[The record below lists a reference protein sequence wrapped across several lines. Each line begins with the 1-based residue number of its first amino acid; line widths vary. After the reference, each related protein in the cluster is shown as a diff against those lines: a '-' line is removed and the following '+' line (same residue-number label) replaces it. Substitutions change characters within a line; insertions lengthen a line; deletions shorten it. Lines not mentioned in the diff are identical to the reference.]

1 MTFIGNSA
9 IAISIREEIERA
21 ARTASTVL
29 ITGESGTGKE
39 LIAGAIHLA
48 SKRHI
53 YHFEAVNCAGLPDT
67 LIESE
72 LFGYSPGAF
81 TGASRTF
88 HGAFERAGEGTIF
101 LDEIGDMPLLAQA
114 KILRTLQNRTIRRL
128 GGAMEIPVGMR
139 VISATNKDLTQE
151 MRKKKFREDLYFRL
165 AVLTM
170 YVPPLRDRKE
180 DIPDLVYHFLPI
192 LKKDLELERVPA
204 ISDDSM
210 QEFQKYSWPG
220 NVRELRNILQRA
232 LALYFDEE
240 TLEPEDFFPSASESR
255 RDTVQAFP
263 GILLDTE
270 RELILKTLDEMNGN
284 RTHTAGRLGIS
295 VRTLRSKLQEY
306 RRAGFEVAVS
316 ANSKYG
322 VYAEKGAV

>member
-48 SKRHI
+48 SRRHLC
-53 YHFEAVNCAGLPDT
+53 HFESVNCAGLPDA

-72 LFGYSPGAF
+72 LFGYSSGAF
-81 TGASRTF
+81 TGANRTF

-101 LDEIGDMPLLAQA
+101 LDEIGDMSLLAQT
-114 KILRTLQNRTIRRL
+114 KILRTLQSRTIRRL
-128 GGAMEIPVGMR
+128 GGSMEIPVGMR
-139 VISATNKDLTQE
+139 VIAATNKDLAKEMQE
-151 MRKKKFREDLYFRL
+151 KKFREDLYFRL

-170 YVPPLRDRKE
+170 YAPPLRDRKE
-180 DIPDLVYHFLPI
+180 DISDLVCHFLPI

-220 NVRELRNILQRA
+220 NVRELRNILERA
-232 LALYFDEE
+232 LALYFDKE
-240 TLEPEDFFPSASESR
+240 TLEPEDFFPLISEPR
-255 RDTVQAFP
+255 QDTAAFST
-263 GILLDTE
+263 GLADVE
-270 RELILKTLDEMNGN
+270 RELILKTLHELEGN
-284 RTHTAGRLGIS
+284 RMQSALRLGIS
-295 VRTLRSKLQEY
+295 VRTLHYKLQQY
-306 RRAGFEVAVS
+306 RLAGFEIPESSYHVHVEVTQTPDA
-316 ANSKYG
+316 
-322 VYAEKGAV
+322 